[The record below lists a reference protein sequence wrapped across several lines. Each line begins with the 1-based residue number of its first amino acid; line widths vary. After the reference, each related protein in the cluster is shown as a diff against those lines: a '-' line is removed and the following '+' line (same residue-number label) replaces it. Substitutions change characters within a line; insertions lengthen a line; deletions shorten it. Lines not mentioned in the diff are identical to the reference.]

1 MTVYARE
8 RKETSVQYII
18 DAKKLQREVIRYM
31 MNEKR
36 VPKKWRYMLARGAMA
51 KASEIVDNAVGS
63 HSVFPNTEEKLKL
76 RKAYLQDALT
86 NCYQLHARLDCM
98 VDVIDNVTVD
108 SLSVI
113 ISLLVDE
120 IAGLKKTISN
130 AKVVKGKE
138 V

>member
-18 DAKKLQREVIRYM
+18 DARKLQREVIRFM

-51 KASEIVDNAVGS
+51 KASEIVDNTIGA
-63 HSVFPNTEEKLKL
+63 HSIFPNTEEKLQL
-76 RKAYLQDALT
+76 RKSYLQNALT

-98 VDVIDNVTVD
+98 VDVIDSVTVAG
-108 SLSVI
+108 LSVI
-113 ISLLVDE
+113 VSLLVDE

-130 AKVVKGKE
+130 AKLIGSKE